1 MADPD
6 FSKMSDDE
14 LKAFIAGA
22 QEAPASAPAT
32 DLPAVGPYD
41 FGQRA
46 SGRQFREAPEH
57 LTGTPGFGQNILGGQ
72 KYADTQPEV
81 PTSRVQNYT
90 LPAESKTPDF
100 SKMSD
105 AELKAFIAQA
115 QPTPSEK
122 PSTDEYV
129 DVPIYGPDG
138 ATTGA
143 TERVLKP
150 NVGADRIGNMMKG
163 AVQNILP
170 STGELI
176 KGIVQPII
184 HPIDTATGLYQVGK
198 GVASKLGLVD
208 NRPEA
213 KEENERVINALGHHL
228 AERYG
233 GVENVMNTFEKDPA
247 GLLLDA
253 SMLLTGGG
261 TAVAKIP
268 GTIGKIGE
276 IAATAGR
283 VIDPLKPVGEAAK
296 FVGKNVVEPTISKG
310 IGWTTGQGSE
320 PIRTAAKAGAEGETA
335 FIENLRGKVPVEN
348 IVDLAQSALD
358 QKHAAKVAEY
368 KQGMANLNLGGPKML
383 DYKPIDQALADAE
396 ANIAKFKGAVKDEEA
411 IKTLDAIKSK
421 VAEWKAQ
428 PPEVVTTPQG
438 TYLNFAH
445 YTAEGFDAL
454 KQAIGDILVKTEPK
468 TRENLISSNIY
479 NEIKKQIIKQ
489 DPRYGEI
496 MENYATKSDEIKNIQ
511 KTFSTEGN
519 TDTAIRKLQSVM
531 RNNVNTNYG
540 YRGQL
545 MKELAQYEPSLPAAI
560 AGQSMSSWSPRGL
573 DKLAL
578 KTGIGQFLTAGAGA
592 GAAHTLGLVGA
603 AKALPLLSLA
613 SPRLMGETAYK
624 AGQIGRYLAETPVG
638 PLSRGALMAPTTRG
652 ATDEDGIPTLTIHGR
667 RTTPNP

>member
-14 LKAFIAGA
+14 LKAFIASA
-22 QEAPASAPAT
+22 QVAPAAAPAP

-41 FGQRA
+41 FGQRV
-46 SGRQFREAPEH
+46 SGRSLNNAPAH
-57 LTGTPGFGQNILGGQ
+57 LVETPGFAQSVLAGKN
-72 KYADTQPEV
+72 YADPQPEV
-81 PTSRVQNYT
+81 QTRRVQNYA
-90 LPAESKTPDF
+90 LPAEAKTPDF

-105 AELKAFIAQA
+105 ADLKAFIAQA
-115 QPTPSEK
+115 QQPTSAQTPAG
-122 PSTDEYV
+122 EYA
-129 DVPIYGPDG
+129 DVPVLGPDG
-138 ATTGA
+138 VQTG
-143 TERVLKP
+143 TERVGKML
-150 NVGADRIGNMMKG
+150 KG

-176 KGIVQPII
+176 KNIVQPII

-198 GVASKLGLVD
+198 GVASKLGLVNND
-208 NRPEA
+208 PKA
-213 KEENERVINALGHHL
+213 KEENERVINALGQHL
-228 AERYG
+228 VERYG

-276 IAATAGR
+276 IAATTGR
-283 VIDPLKPVGEAAK
+283 VIDPLRPVGEAAK
-296 FVGKNVVEPTISKG
+296 FVGKNVVEPAISQTIG
-310 IGWTTGQGSE
+310 FTTGQGAE
-320 PIRTAAKAGAEGETA
+320 PVRIAAKSGLEGETA
-335 FIENLRGKVPVEN
+335 FIDNLRGKVPVEN

-368 KQGMANLNLGGPKML
+368 KQGMARLNLGGPKML
-383 DYKPIDQALADAE
+383 DYAPIDQALADAE
-396 ANIAKFKGAVKDEEA
+396 ANIAKYKGAVKDEEA

-428 PPEVVTTPQG
+428 PPEVVNTPQG

-479 NEIKKQIIKQ
+479 NEIKNQIIKQ

-511 KTFSTEGN
+511 KTFSTDGN

-531 RNNVNTNYG
+531 RNNANTNYG

-545 MKELAQYEPSLPAAI
+545 IKELAQYEPSLPAAI
-560 AGQSMSSWSPRGL
+560 AGQSMSTVMPRGL
-573 DKLAL
+573 DKFVLKNTLGQLAVP
-578 KTGIGQFLTAGAGA
+578 AA
-592 GAAHTLGLVGA
+592 GAAAGAHLGAVGA
-603 AKALPLLSLA
+603 LQALPLLALS
-613 SPRLMGETAYK
+613 SPRLMGEAAYK
-624 AGQIGRYLAETPVG
+624 AGQAGRYLQQTPIG

-652 ATDEDGIPTLTIHGR
+652 ETDASGIPTLTIHGR
-667 RTTPNP
+667 RTKPNP

>member
-14 LKAFIAGA
+14 LKAFIASA
-22 QEAPASAPAT
+22 QGAPAAAPAP

-41 FGQRA
+41 FGQRV
-46 SGRQFREAPEH
+46 SGRSFRNAPAH
-57 LTGTPGFGQNILGGQ
+57 LTETPGFGQSDLGG
-72 KYADTQPEV
+72 KNYADTQPEV
-81 PTSRVQNYT
+81 QTRQVQNYA

-105 AELKAFIAQA
+105 ADLKAFIAQA
-115 QPTPSEK
+115 QQPTAAQVPAG
-122 PSTDEYV
+122 EYV
-129 DVPIYGPDG
+129 DVPVLGPDG
-138 ATTGA
+138 AQTG
-143 TERVLKP
+143 TERVGKML
-150 NVGADRIGNMMKG
+150 KG
-163 AVQNILP
+163 AVKNILP

-176 KGIVQPII
+176 KGMVQPII
-184 HPIDTATGLYQVGK
+184 HPIDTATGLYQLGK
-198 GVASKLGLVD
+198 GVASKAGLLD
-208 NRPEA
+208 NSPNA
-213 KEENERVINALGHHL
+213 KEENERVINAIGSHL

-233 GVENVMNTFEKDPA
+233 GVDNLMNTFEKDPM

-253 SMLLTGGG
+253 SMVLTGGG
-261 TAVAKIP
+261 TAAAKVP
-268 GTIGKIGE
+268 GFVGKVGE

-283 VIDPLKPVGEAAK
+283 VIDPLKPIGEVAK
-296 FVGKNVVEPTISKG
+296 FVGKNVVEPAVSGTIG
-310 IGWTTGQGSE
+310 FTTGQGAE
-320 PIRTAAKAGAEGETA
+320 PVRIAAKSGLEGETA
-335 FIENLRGKVPVEN
+335 FIDNLRGKVPVEN

-358 QKHAAKVAEY
+358 QKHAAKIAEY
-368 KQGMANLNLGGPKML
+368 KQDMAKLNLGGPKML
-383 DYKPIDQALADAE
+383 DYAPIDQALADAE
-396 ANIAKFKGAVKDEEA
+396 ANIAKYKGAVKDEEA
-411 IKTLDAIKSK
+411 IKTLDAIKGK

-428 PPEVVTTPQG
+428 PPEVVNTPQG

-479 NEIKKQIIKQ
+479 NEIKNQIIKQ

-496 MENYATKSDEIKNIQ
+496 MENYATKSNEIKNIQ

-531 RNNVNTNYG
+531 RNNANTNYG

-545 MKELAQYEPSLPAAI
+545 IKELAQYEPSLPAAI
-560 AGQSMSSWSPRGL
+560 AGQSMSTVMPRGL
-573 DKLAL
+573 DKFVLKNTLGQLAVP
-578 KTGIGQFLTAGAGA
+578 AA
-592 GAAHTLGLVGA
+592 GAAAGAHLGAVGA
-603 AKALPLLSLA
+603 LQALPLLALS

-624 AGQIGRYLAETPVG
+624 AGQAGRYLQQTPVG
-638 PLSRGALMAPTTRG
+638 PLSRGALIAPTTRG
-652 ATDEDGIPTLTIHGR
+652 AADENGIPTLTIHGR

>member
-6 FSKMSDDE
+6 LSQMSDAE
-14 LKAFIAGA
+14 LNALIARESA
-22 QEAPASAPAT
+22 QISAAPEAKNIGS
-32 DLPAVGPYD
+32 YD
-41 FGQRA
+41 FGQRVA
-46 SGRQFREAPEH
+46 GRQFREAPSH
-57 LTGTPGFGQNILGGQ
+57 LAETPGFGQSMLAGN
-72 KYADTQPEV
+72 KYVDTRPEV
-81 PTSRVQNYT
+81 QTSRVQSYT
-90 LPAESKTPDF
+90 LPSEVRTPDI
-100 SKMSD
+100 SKLSD
-105 AELKAFIAQA
+105 AELNSLIRQERRSQTAPPAA
-115 QPTPSEK
+115 P
-122 PSTDEYV
+122 DEYV
-129 DVPIYGPDG
+129 DVPVYGPDG

-150 NVGADRIGNMMKG
+150 QAGADRIGNMMKG

-176 KGIVQPII
+176 KGMVQPII

-261 TAVAKIP
+261 TAAAKVP
-268 GTIGKIGE
+268 GMIGKIGE

-283 VIDPLKPVGEAAK
+283 VIDPLKPIGEAAK
-296 FVGKNVVEPTISKG
+296 FVGKNVVEPVVSGTIG
-310 IGWTTGQGSE
+310 FTTGQGAE
-320 PIRTAAKAGAEGETA
+320 PVRIAAKSGLEGETA
-335 FIENLRGKVPVEN
+335 FIDNLRGKVPVEN

-368 KQGMANLNLGGPKML
+368 KQGMARLNLGGPKML
-383 DYKPIDQALADAE
+383 DYKPIEQALADAE
-396 ANIAKFKGAVKDEEA
+396 TNMAKYKGADVNEDALKIIDS
-411 IKTLDAIKSK
+411 IKNK
-421 VAEWKAQ
+421 VGEWKSQ

-454 KQAIGDILVKTEPK
+454 KKAIGDIYVKTEPK
-468 TRENLISSNIY
+468 TLENKIAGKIY
-479 NEIKKQIIKQ
+479 NEIKDQIIKQ

-578 KTGIGQFLTAGAGA
+578 KTGVGQFLTAGAGA

-603 AKALPLLSLA
+603 AKALPLLALA

-652 ATDEDGIPTLTIHGR
+652 VTDENGTPILTIHGR